1 MNSFHQAFLVF
12 FLCLRAERRSSY
24 HENGTALRLRDV
36 CETCGTVYADKAKAA
51 ERQKAHHA
59 PDRIIRARYAPV
71 SGDRTGYPQTLEVL
85 MDDGK
90 TATYKRTGGR

>member
-1 MNSFHQAFLVF
+1 MRTVQH
-12 FLCLRAERRSSY
+12 Y
-24 HENGTALRLRDV
+24 V

>member
-1 MNSFHQAFLVF
+1 MKTVRH
-12 FLCLRAERRSSY
+12 Y
-24 HENGTALRLRDV
+24 V

-59 PDRIIRARYAPV
+59 PDRIVGARYAPT
-71 SGDRTGYPQTLEVL
+71 SGDRTDYPQTLEVL

>member
-1 MNSFHQAFLVF
+1 MPFWYSSFACGRKGEVRIMKTVRHYV
-12 FLCLRAERRSSY
+12 Y
-24 HENGTALRLRDV
+24 
-36 CETCGTVYADKAKAA
+36 ETCGTVYADKAKAA
-51 ERQKAHHA
+51 ECEKGHKA
-59 PDRIIRARYAPV
+59 PEKIIRTRYAPV